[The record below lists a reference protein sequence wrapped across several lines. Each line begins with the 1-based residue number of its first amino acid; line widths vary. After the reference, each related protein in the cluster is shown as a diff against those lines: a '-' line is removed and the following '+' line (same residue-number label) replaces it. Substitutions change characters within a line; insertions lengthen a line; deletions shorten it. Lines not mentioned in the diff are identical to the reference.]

1 MKKIVLLR
9 HGESAWNKEN
19 RFTGWTDVD
28 LTEKGI
34 AEACKAGELLKENG
48 FNFDKAYTS
57 YLKRAVKT
65 LNCVLDRM
73 DQDWIPVEKS
83 WRLNEKHYGDL
94 QGLNKQETA
103 EKYGEDQVLKWR
115 RSYNTLPP
123 LMDPDNPLSPVRD
136 RRYANL
142 QKRVIPMGENLE
154 TTLDRV
160 IPFWEDQIAP
170 AVLDRKTIL
179 VTAHGNSLRA
189 LIKYIE
195 EIPDDEIMA
204 LEIPTGQPL
213 VYELNDD
220 LTIIRKYYL

>member
-1 MKKIVLLR
+1 
-9 HGESAWNKEN
+9 
-19 RFTGWTDVD
+19 
-28 LTEKGI
+28 
-34 AEACKAGELLKENG
+34 
-48 FNFDKAYTS
+48 
-57 YLKRAVKT
+57 
-65 LNCVLDRM
+65 
-73 DQDWIPVEKS
+73 
-83 WRLNEKHYGDL
+83 
-94 QGLNKQETA
+94 
-103 EKYGEDQVLKWR
+103 
-115 RSYNTLPP
+115 
-123 LMDPDNPLSPVRD
+123 MDPDNPLSPVRD

-179 VTAHGNSLRA
+179 VAAHGNSLRA

-213 VYELNDD
+213 VHELNDD
-220 LTIIRKYYL
+220 LTIIMKYYLLTKKMRPESESRPHLLLHHFSSAIN

>member
-1 MKKIVLLR
+1 
-9 HGESAWNKEN
+9 
-19 RFTGWTDVD
+19 
-28 LTEKGI
+28 
-34 AEACKAGELLKENG
+34 
-48 FNFDKAYTS
+48 
-57 YLKRAVKT
+57 
-65 LNCVLDRM
+65 
-73 DQDWIPVEKS
+73 
-83 WRLNEKHYGDL
+83 
-94 QGLNKQETA
+94 
-103 EKYGEDQVLKWR
+103 
-115 RSYNTLPP
+115 
-123 LMDPDNPLSPVRD
+123 MDPDNPLSPVRD

-179 VTAHGNSLRA
+179 VAAHGNSLRA